1 MDTLIK
7 KIESSAEKRIVSAVD
22 LVKKLDISYQTLNY
36 YTTIGLLEMTG
47 RKGRTRFYNE
57 EDVIER
63 LERIKALQNKG
74 YTLRLINEAI
84 GSSAKRGL

>member
-7 KIESSAEKRIVSAVD
+7 KVESSAEKRIVSAVD

-36 YTTIGLLEMTG
+36 YTTIGLLEMAG

-57 EDVIER
+57 NDVIER

-84 GSSAKRGL
+84 GSAKRGI

>member
-7 KIESSAEKRIVSAVD
+7 RIESSAEKRIISAVA

-36 YTTIGLLEMTG
+36 YTNIGLLEMAG

-57 EDVIER
+57 DDVVDR

-84 GSSAKRGL
+84 ASAKRGI